1 AQLWRRGRNQDLVP
15 VGKEPFGKALM
26 ARVSVAPPWP
36 FEHRKNRRYC
46 NCIDRLSISN
56 KRRIVLRLKLTQRVV
71 VCKRFRE
78 RNRDEMKTGVRWDSG
93 KEVNW
98 LSDDAHQ
105 CRNFAALQLLQSAL
119 LVDQN
124 LIDLYADTLKY
135 NCSWQTGSASRW
147 PKINLPAAQIFERA
161 NIGLRQDV
169 HLRNRETKNV
179 VNPVLQV
186 RRFALGPK
194 VFEHIGLRDSEIDAP
209 QIQQIV

>member
-1 AQLWRRGRNQDLVP
+1 WKARSSKASNAQIG
-15 VGKEPFGKALM
+15 
-26 ARVSVAPPWP
+26 VAPPGP
-36 FEHRKNRRYC
+36 VEHRKTRRYC

-105 CRNFAALQLLQSAL
+105 CRNFAALQLLERAL

-124 LIDLYADTLKY
+124 LIDLYAETLKY
-135 NCSWQTGSASRW
+135 NCSCQTG
-147 PKINLPAAQIFERA
+147 
-161 NIGLRQDV
+161 
-169 HLRNRETKNV
+169 
-179 VNPVLQV
+179 
-186 RRFALGPK
+186 
-194 VFEHIGLRDSEIDAP
+194 
-209 QIQQIV
+209 